1 MALTKPDEK
10 NIEHLYLIVVLSFR
24 LPRWLTNRCVLGQ
37 IDIAGYI
44 IYRVFLL
51 HYKYLKAVE
60 VVKLLLEESVCI
72 VLL

>member
-24 LPRWLTNRCVLGQ
+24 HAVDNQSMRAGQ

-44 IYRVFLL
+44 IYRVLL
-51 HYKYLKAVE
+51 HYKYLKAVG
-60 VVKLLLEESVCI
+60 LLNCCWKNLFA
-72 VLL
+72 